1 VVDAVDVPDT
11 VDVRRPESQECCG
24 WVTAGVVDAVDVSD
38 TVDVR
43 CPESQECC
51 GWVTAGVVDA
61 VDVSDVVE
69 PALWAKAAPA
79 NIVPIAVATTVLN
92 MVMIVAPLDSVLMGH
107 PHEPI

>member
-1 VVDAVDVPDT
+1 VVDAVDVPDAVVVPDT
-11 VDVRRPESQECCG
+11 VDVP
-24 WVTAGVVDAVDVSD
+24 DAL
-38 TVDVR
+38 DVR

>member
-1 VVDAVDVPDT
+1 
-11 VDVRRPESQECCG
+11 
-24 WVTAGVVDAVDVSD
+24 
-38 TVDVR
+38 
-43 CPESQECC
+43 
-51 GWVTAGVVDA
+51 VVDA

-69 PALWAKAAPA
+69 TALWAKAAPA